1 MEQITRAKT
10 MLYILMVDDDIV
22 LEEGGYGDYSKTK
35 GYFQQAAEAGLVV
48 FVKLNDANEGNE
60 GLEEDEEDEEEDE
73 EDEGDEE
80 EDEEDEG
87 NEELDEVK
95 EVNKGDSCLPGC
107 CTS

>member
-10 MLYILMVDDDIV
+10 KLCIV
-22 LEEGGYGDYSKTK
+22 LVDTGYIYSKTK
-35 GYFQQAAEAGLVV
+35 GYFQQAAEEGLVV

-60 GLEEDEEDEEEDE
+60 GLEEDEGNEEED
-73 EDEGDEE
+73 E

-95 EVNKGDSCLPGC
+95 EVNKGDGCLPGC